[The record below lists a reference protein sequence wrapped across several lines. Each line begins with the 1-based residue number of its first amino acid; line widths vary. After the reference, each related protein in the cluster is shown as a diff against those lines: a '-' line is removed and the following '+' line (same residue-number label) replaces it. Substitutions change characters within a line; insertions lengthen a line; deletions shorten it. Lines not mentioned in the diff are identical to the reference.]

1 MKRTLFVESED
12 SDIVSSTYK
21 LSDFESHLTSL
32 SFCFFSPLC
41 LVKIFVLQTLQSEGE
56 GPNLIE

>member
-32 SFCFFSPLC
+32 SFRFFPPSL
-41 LVKIFVLQTLQSEGE
+41 
-56 GPNLIE
+56 

>member
-32 SFCFFSPLC
+32 SFRFFSPS
-41 LVKIFVLQTLQSEGE
+41 V
-56 GPNLIE
+56 

>member
-21 LSDFESHLTSL
+21 TSNFESHLTSL
-32 SFCFFSPLC
+32 SFH
-41 LVKIFVLQTLQSEGE
+41 IFPSVQ
-56 GPNLIE
+56 

>member
-32 SFCFFSPLC
+32 SFRFFPLFI
-41 LVKIFVLQTLQSEGE
+41 VKIFVLQTLQSEGE

>member
-32 SFCFFSPLC
+32 SFRFFPPLYSENICFTDLA
-41 LVKIFVLQTLQSEGE
+41 E
-56 GPNLIE
+56 